1 MGGFPGTL
9 NISFVQLHIWARL
22 SLRLDCVIFDG
33 LDPVYR
39 IICRPILMFIC
50 MNGNTG
56 DKIHTSNVKIFSPLD
71 AHDRPSNKVLNG
83 IEVMCFALLLCLFV
97 KYPNQHRIYW
107 TITLIDVYD
116 T

>member
-71 AHDRPSNKVLNG
+71 AHDRPEWNRSNV
-83 IEVMCFALLLCLFV
+83 LCLAFV
-97 KYPNQHRIYW
+97 SLLNIQIS
-107 TITLIDVYD
+107 TGFIGQLL
-116 T
+116 